1 MSLGHLYVFFAEMSI
16 NVFCAFLIVFCFLF
30 FNIELYDI
38 DGKLLSVGFGND
50 VWTLTLKAKA
60 TKAKNKYNYS
70 KLKQRNP
77 STK

>member
-1 MSLGHLYVFFAEMSI
+1 VSLGHLYVFFAEMSI
-16 NVFCAFLIVFCFLF
+16 NVFCAFLIVFFFF

-60 TKAKNKYNYS
+60 IKAKNKYNYS
-70 KLKQRNP
+70 KLKQRTP